1 MIVLDT
7 NVISEI
13 MLPRPDAGVVAW
25 MNGQPGASLWTTSI
39 NIYEIRFGLEQM
51 PVGKKRSALTSFFE
65 RWLHEVL
72 QQRVVTFDAEA
83 AGQAATLAAARKL
96 GGRPGD
102 ARDTMIAGIAL
113 ANHAT
118 LATRNVKHYADIAKW
133 VVNPW
138 G

>member
-7 NVISEI
+7 NAISEI
-13 MLPRPDAGVVAW
+13 MLPRPDAAVVAW
-25 MNGQPGASLWTTSI
+25 MDRQPRASLWTTSI
-39 NIYEIRFGLEQM
+39 NIYEIHCGLEQM
-51 PVGKKRSALTSFFE
+51 PAGKRRTALTSFFE
-65 RWLHEVL
+65 RWVDEVL
-72 QQRVVTFDAEA
+72 QQRIVSFDGEA

-96 GGRPGD
+96 SGRPGD
-102 ARDTMIAGIAL
+102 ARDTMIAGIVL

-118 LATRNVKHYADIAKW
+118 LATRNVKHFEDIAKF